1 MQTEIS
7 LKEDSP
13 VKMDI
18 SALGKRLKGTDG
30 LTSVFKD
37 S

>member
-7 LKEDSP
+7 PKEDSP

-18 SALGKRLKGTDG
+18 SALGKLLKGTYG
-30 LTSVFKD
+30 
-37 S
+37 